1 MTLATWGV
9 TVVLLGFFFGSR
21 LEFQYNRSRTHVLH
35 LTRHRRLDLS
45 EETHQP
51 VHLISRVMV
60 SSWSTDRMFEIV
72 PAVVVSILS
81 VRLPHI
87 EILSQELRLSTVVPA
102 RYLRIRYKNLATRS
116 DEGLMA
122 RSNYGMYHACMH
134 IARRR
139 GLSAKYLPRPPA
151 SRADAPPPKVALL
164 RLLALTCPAFNSQT
178 GVGLGPYK
186 HEKIVDHSP
195 LGQAGSSR
203 HQGAWKTT
211 NLALRR

>member
-9 TVVLLGFFFGSR
+9 TVVLELLVPAWNFN
-21 LEFQYNRSRTHVLH
+21 NRSRTLLH

-87 EILSQELRLSTVVPA
+87 EILS
-102 RYLRIRYKNLATRS
+102 
-116 DEGLMA
+116 
-122 RSNYGMYHACMH
+122 
-134 IARRR
+134 
-139 GLSAKYLPRPPA
+139 
-151 SRADAPPPKVALL
+151 
-164 RLLALTCPAFNSQT
+164 
-178 GVGLGPYK
+178 
-186 HEKIVDHSP
+186 
-195 LGQAGSSR
+195 
-203 HQGAWKTT
+203 
-211 NLALRR
+211 